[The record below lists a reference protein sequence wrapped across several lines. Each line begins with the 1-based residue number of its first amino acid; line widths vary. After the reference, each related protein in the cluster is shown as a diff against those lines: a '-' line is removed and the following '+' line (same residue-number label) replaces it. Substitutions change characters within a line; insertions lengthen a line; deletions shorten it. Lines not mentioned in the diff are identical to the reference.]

1 MEDSQ
6 AVSKGEKDFLSGT
19 MSTASEDDKNFFGFS
34 VLEVIIDEA
43 RDSSSPHNQK
53 RCKFGITYQ
62 QVLFPYR
69 HIPPSTL
76 AWWFASFFGT
86 FLVQL

>member
-19 MSTASEDDKNFFGFS
+19 MSTSSEADKNFLGFS

-53 RCKFGITYQ
+53 RWKFGITYQ
-62 QVLFPYR
+62 QVLFPFF
-69 HIPPSTL
+69 PPCTL